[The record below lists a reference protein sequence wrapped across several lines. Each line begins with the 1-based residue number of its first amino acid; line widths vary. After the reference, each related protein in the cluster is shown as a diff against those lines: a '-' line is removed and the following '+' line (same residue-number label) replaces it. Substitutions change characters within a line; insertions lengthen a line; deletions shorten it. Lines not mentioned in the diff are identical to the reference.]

1 MATKAPSRA
10 IKLFGTTNID
20 SKGRVLR
27 AGPLSAVLD
36 NGQLRYIRVN
46 DIEVLR
52 AIAFLVRDE
61 NWGTFTPEITNLK
74 VKQGKTGFRVT
85 YRARCADAKRAL
97 TYDAEI
103 TGDVADGL
111 KFSAKATPESDF
123 LTNRT
128 GFVVLHPLQGVA
140 GKPVKVMH
148 VDGRSEK
155 SRFPKIINPVQP
167 FYNIHALSHEIA
179 PGNWAICRMEG
190 DSFEMEDHRNWTDA
204 SFKTYVRPLAEPWPY
219 TLPAGKSFDQA
230 VSLTF
235 TRKLP
240 KPKGRGG
247 SKKISVTLGGGA
259 GTMPRIGVGV
269 PAEEADNA
277 ISAADALK
285 AAGLQQLICQI
296 DCRRG
301 DATAL
306 CRRYKQLGDATG
318 AGVVLEIILTGTE
331 SPDAE
336 LARVGGQAKVAGL
349 QPMAVA
355 VSPAPD
361 LKATLPGS
369 AGPKVAPLADI
380 YKAARAAFP
389 GVRLGG
395 GMFSYFTELNRKRP
409 PVELLD
415 YVTHTNAPIVHAAD
429 DISVMET
436 LEALPYVID
445 FHALLHRQEDALL
458 GRAQQHRRP
467 RQSLWRGD
475 GGEPGQPAHLPGGPG
490 SQASRPVRRRLD
502 SRLRRRLRPR
512 RRRGGEPRRGDRP
525 ARPALPADRYAAAL
539 LRRGE
544 ARLLSA
550 VSRDRRVGRCGGQE
564 ADRRRQR
571 RADQGGQPR
580 LPRCRRPGCL
590 AGQSHGREADRAGQG
605 VQAGTGGH
613 RHNRRGKLR
622 RGNEAAGLPRQAD
635 QESEEGSGID
645 PAAALRG
652 RAHRRGVLTSR

>member
-20 SKGRVLR
+20 SKGRILR

-36 NGQLRYIRVN
+36 NGQLRYVRVN

-61 NWGTFTPEITNLK
+61 NWGTFTPEISNLK

-103 TGDVADGL
+103 TGDVGDGL
-111 KFSAKATPESDF
+111 KFSAKAMPESDF

-148 VDGRSEK
+148 VDGKSEK

-247 SKKISVTLGGGA
+247 SKKIAVTLGGGA

-277 ISAADALK
+277 VSAVDALK

-318 AGVVLEIILTGTE
+318 AGVVLEIILTGAE
-331 SPDAE
+331 SPEAE

-415 YVTHTNAPIVHAAD
+415 YVTHTSAPIVHAAD

-445 FHALLHRQEDALL
+445 STRSFIGKKTPYWVGPSSIAARDNPYGAATAANPDNQRICLADRDPRHRGLFGAAWTLGYIAAFARGGLEAVNLAAATGPRGLLYRPTDTPQPYFDDVKRGFYPLYHVIAGLAGAAGRKQIAADSGAPTKVASVAYRGAAGPVVWLANLTGEKQTVQVKGFKPGPVAISQLDEGSFAAATKRQDFL
-458 GRAQQHRRP
+458 GK
-467 RQSLWRGD
+467 LMKKVKKM
-475 GGEPGQPAHLPGGPG
+475 PASIP
-490 SQASRPVRRRLD
+490 
-502 SRLRRRLRPR
+502 LRPYAVVR
-512 RRRGGEPRRGDRP
+512 I
-525 ARPALPADRYAAAL
+525 AAA
-539 LRRGE
+539 
-544 ARLLSA
+544 S
-550 VSRDRRVGRCGGQE
+550 
-564 ADRRRQR
+564 
-571 RADQGGQPR
+571 
-580 LPRCRRPGCL
+580 
-590 AGQSHGREADRAGQG
+590 
-605 VQAGTGGH
+605 
-613 RHNRRGKLR
+613 
-622 RGNEAAGLPRQAD
+622 
-635 QESEEGSGID
+635 
-645 PAAALRG
+645 
-652 RAHRRGVLTSR
+652 

>member
-36 NGQLRYIRVN
+36 NGQLRYVRVN

-61 NWGTFTPEITNLK
+61 NWGTFTPEISNLR
-74 VKQGKTGFRVT
+74 VKQGKAGFRVT

-103 TGDVADGL
+103 AGDVTDGL

-219 TLPAGKSFDQA
+219 TLAAGKSFDQA

-247 SKKISVTLGGGA
+247 SKKISVTLGGAA

-277 ISAADALK
+277 ISTADALK

-445 FHALLHRQEDALL
+445 STRSFIGKKTPYWVGPSSIAARDNPYGAATAANPDNQRVCLADRDPRHRGLFGAAWTLGYIAAFARGGVEAVNLAAATGPRGLLYRPTDTPQPFFDDVKRGFYPLYHVIAGLAGAASKKQIAADSSAPTKVASLAYRDAGGQVVWLANLTGEKQTVQIKGFKPGPAAIATIDEGSFAAATKRQDFL
-458 GRAQQHRRP
+458 GK
-467 RQSLWRGD
+467 LIKKVKKV
-475 GGEPGQPAHLPGGPG
+475 PASIP
-490 SQASRPVRRRLD
+490 
-502 SRLRRRLRPR
+502 LRPYAVMR
-512 RRRGGEPRRGDRP
+512 I
-525 ARPALPADRYAAAL
+525 AAA
-539 LRRGE
+539 
-544 ARLLSA
+544 S
-550 VSRDRRVGRCGGQE
+550 
-564 ADRRRQR
+564 
-571 RADQGGQPR
+571 
-580 LPRCRRPGCL
+580 
-590 AGQSHGREADRAGQG
+590 
-605 VQAGTGGH
+605 
-613 RHNRRGKLR
+613 
-622 RGNEAAGLPRQAD
+622 
-635 QESEEGSGID
+635 
-645 PAAALRG
+645 
-652 RAHRRGVLTSR
+652 

>member
-1 MATKAPSRA
+1 MCGHWRNP
-10 IKLFGTTNID
+10 G
-20 SKGRVLR
+20 
-27 AGPLSAVLD
+27 
-36 NGQLRYIRVN
+36 
-46 DIEVLR
+46 
-52 AIAFLVRDE
+52 
-61 NWGTFTPEITNLK
+61 
-74 VKQGKTGFRVT
+74 
-85 YRARCADAKRAL
+85 L
-97 TYDAEI
+97 T
-103 TGDVADGL
+103 
-111 KFSAKATPESDF
+111 
-123 LTNRT
+123 R
-128 GFVVLHPLQGVA
+128 
-140 GKPVKVMH
+140 
-148 VDGRSEK
+148 
-155 SRFPKIINPVQP
+155 
-167 FYNIHALSHEIA
+167 
-179 PGNWAICRMEG
+179 
-190 DSFEMEDHRNWTDA
+190 
-204 SFKTYVRPLAEPWPY
+204 
-219 TLPAGKSFDQA
+219 LPPAKSFDQA

-247 SKKISVTLGGGA
+247 SKKIAVTLGGGA

-318 AGVVLEIILTGTE
+318 AGVVLEIILTGAE
-331 SPDAE
+331 SPEAE

-445 FHALLHRQEDALL
+445 STRSFIGKKTPYWVGPSSIAARDNPYGAATAANPDNQRICLADRDPRHRGLFGAAWTL
-458 GRAQQHRRP
+458 GYIA
-467 RQSLWRGD
+467 
-475 GGEPGQPAHLPGGPG
+475 AF
-490 SQASRPVRRRLD
+490 A
-502 SRLRRRLRPR
+502 
-512 RRRGGEPRRGDRP
+512 RGGVE
-525 ARPALPADRYAAAL
+525 AVNLAAATGPRGL
-539 LRRGE
+539 LYRPTDTPQPYFDDVKRGFYPLYHVI
-544 ARLLSA
+544 AGTGWC
-550 VSRDRRVGRCGGQE
+550 GRQE

-571 RADQGGQPR
+571 RADEGGER
-580 LPRCRRPGCL
+580 GVPRCRR
-590 AGQSHGREADRAGQG
+590 AGGVAGESDRREADRAGQG
-605 VQAGTGGH
+605 LQAGTGGDLPA
-613 RHNRRGKLR
+613 RRGQLC
-622 RGNEAAGLPRQAD
+622 RGNEAAGFPRQAD
-635 QESEEGSGID
+635 QEGQEDAGLD

-652 RAHRRGVLTSR
+652 RAHRRGLLTNR

>member
-1 MATKAPSRA
+1 MAVKAPARA
-10 IKLFGTTNID
+10 IKLFGTTVAD
-20 SKGRVLR
+20 SKGRSLR

-46 DIEVLR
+46 DTEVLR

-61 NWGTFTPEITNLK
+61 NWGTFTPEISNLK
-74 VKQGKTGFRVT
+74 IKQGKTGFRVS

-103 TGDVADGL
+103 TADAAEGL
-111 KFSAKATPESDF
+111 KFTATATPESDF

-128 GFVVLHPLQGVA
+128 GFVVLHPLEAVA
-140 GKPVKVMH
+140 GKPVKVLH
-148 VDGRSEK
+148 VDGSSEK
-155 SRFPKIINPVQP
+155 SRFPKFINPVQP
-167 FYNIHALSHEIA
+167 FYDIHALSHEVA

-230 VSLTF
+230 VTLTF

-240 KPKGRGG
+240 KPKARGG
-247 SKKISVTLGGGA
+247 SKKIAVTLGRSA

-277 ISAADALK
+277 IAAAEALR
-285 AAGLQQLICQI
+285 AVELQHLICQI

-301 DATAL
+301 DASAL
-306 CRRYKQLGDATG
+306 CRRYKQLGVAAG
-318 AGVVLEIILTGTE
+318 ADIVLEIILTGTE

-336 LARVGGQAKVAGL
+336 LGRVGGQAKAAGL

-355 VSPAPD
+355 VSPAAD

-369 AGPKVAPLADI
+369 AGPKVPPLADI

-389 GVRLGG
+389 GARIGG

-415 YVTHTNAPIVHAAD
+415 YVTHTSAPIVHAAD

-436 LEALPYVID
+436 LEALPYVIASTRAFIGKNTPYWVGPSSIAARD
-445 FHALLHRQEDALL
+445 NPYGAATAGNADNGRVCLADRDPRHRGLFGAAWTLGYMAAFARGGVEAITMAAATGPRGLLHRPTDTPQPYFDDAGRGFYPLYHVIAGLAAAAGKKQLAADSAAPTKVASLAYRDSAGPALWLANLTGEVQTVQVKGFPPGPATIATIDEGTFAAATSRQDFL
-458 GRAQQHRRP
+458 GKLIKKVKKA
-467 RQSLWRGD
+467 
-475 GGEPGQPAHLPGGPG
+475 PG
-490 SQASRPVRRRLD
+490 SIA
-502 SRLRRRLRPR
+502 LRPYAV
-512 RRRGGEPRRGDRP
+512 
-525 ARPALPADRYAAAL
+525 ARIAAA
-539 LRRGE
+539 
-544 ARLLSA
+544 
-550 VSRDRRVGRCGGQE
+550 
-564 ADRRRQR
+564 
-571 RADQGGQPR
+571 
-580 LPRCRRPGCL
+580 
-590 AGQSHGREADRAGQG
+590 
-605 VQAGTGGH
+605 T
-613 RHNRRGKLR
+613 
-622 RGNEAAGLPRQAD
+622 
-635 QESEEGSGID
+635 
-645 PAAALRG
+645 
-652 RAHRRGVLTSR
+652 

>member
-10 IKLFGTTNID
+10 IKLFGTTVID

-61 NWGTFTPEITNLK
+61 NWGTFTPEISNLK

-103 TGDVADGL
+103 TGDVTDGL
-111 KFSAKATPESDF
+111 KFSARAMPESDF

-155 SRFPKIINPVQP
+155 SRFPKIINPIQP
-167 FYNIHALSHEIA
+167 FYDIHALSHEIA

-247 SKKISVTLGGGA
+247 SKKIAVTLGGAA

-285 AAGLQQLICQI
+285 AAGVQQLICQI

-445 FHALLHRQEDALL
+445 STRSFIGKKTPYWVGPSSIAARDNPYGAATAANPDNQRICLADRDPRHRGLFGAAWTLGYIAAFARGGVEAVTLAAATGPRGLLYRPTDTPQPYFDDVKRGFYPLYHVIAGLAAASGKKQIAADSGAPTKVASVAYRDAAGPVIWLANLTGEKQTVQVKGFKPGPVAISILDEGSFAAATKQQGFL
-458 GRAQQHRRP
+458 GKLFKKAKKM
-467 RQSLWRGD
+467 
-475 GGEPGQPAHLPGGPG
+475 PASIP
-490 SQASRPVRRRLD
+490 
-502 SRLRRRLRPR
+502 LRPY
-512 RRRGGEPRRGDRP
+512 GV
-525 ARPALPADRYAAAL
+525 ARIAAA
-539 LRRGE
+539 
-544 ARLLSA
+544 S
-550 VSRDRRVGRCGGQE
+550 
-564 ADRRRQR
+564 
-571 RADQGGQPR
+571 
-580 LPRCRRPGCL
+580 
-590 AGQSHGREADRAGQG
+590 
-605 VQAGTGGH
+605 
-613 RHNRRGKLR
+613 
-622 RGNEAAGLPRQAD
+622 
-635 QESEEGSGID
+635 
-645 PAAALRG
+645 
-652 RAHRRGVLTSR
+652 

>member
-1 MATKAPSRA
+1 MATKSPSRA
-10 IKLFGTTNID
+10 IKLFGTTVVD

-61 NWGTFTPEITNLK
+61 NWGTFTPEISNLK
-74 VKQGKTGFRVT
+74 VKQGKTGFSVT

-103 TGDVADGL
+103 TGDVTDGL
-111 KFSAKATPESDF
+111 KFSATATPESDF

-148 VDGRSEK
+148 VNGRSEK

-167 FYNIHALSHEIA
+167 FYDIHALSHEIA

-247 SKKISVTLGGGA
+247 SKKIAVTLGGGA

-318 AGVVLEIILTGTE
+318 AGVVLEIILTGAE
-331 SPDAE
+331 SPEAE

-445 FHALLHRQEDALL
+445 STRSFIGKKTPYWVGPSSIAARDNPYGAATAANPDNQRICLADRDPRHRGLFGAAWTLGYIAAFARGGVEAVSLAAATGPRGLLYRPTDTPQPYFDDVKRGFYPLYHVIAGLAGAAGKKQIAADSALPTKVASVAYRDTAGPVVWLANLTGEKQAVQIKGFKPGPVAISQLDEGSFAAATKRQDFL
-458 GRAQQHRRP
+458 GK
-467 RQSLWRGD
+467 LIKKVKKM
-475 GGEPGQPAHLPGGPG
+475 PASIP
-490 SQASRPVRRRLD
+490 
-502 SRLRRRLRPR
+502 LRP
-512 RRRGGEPRRGDRP
+512 
-525 ARPALPADRYAAAL
+525 YAVVRIAAI
-539 LRRGE
+539 
-544 ARLLSA
+544 S
-550 VSRDRRVGRCGGQE
+550 
-564 ADRRRQR
+564 
-571 RADQGGQPR
+571 
-580 LPRCRRPGCL
+580 
-590 AGQSHGREADRAGQG
+590 
-605 VQAGTGGH
+605 
-613 RHNRRGKLR
+613 
-622 RGNEAAGLPRQAD
+622 
-635 QESEEGSGID
+635 
-645 PAAALRG
+645 
-652 RAHRRGVLTSR
+652 

>member
-20 SKGRVLR
+20 SKGRILR

-36 NGQLRYIRVN
+36 NGQLRYVKVN

-61 NWGTFTPEITNLK
+61 NWGTFTPEISSLK
-74 VKQGKTGFRVT
+74 VKQGKAGFRVT

-97 TYDAEI
+97 SYDAEI
-103 TGDVADGL
+103 TGDVTDGL

-219 TLPAGKSFDQA
+219 TLAAGKSFDQA

-247 SKKISVTLGGGA
+247 SKKISVTLGGAA

-331 SPDAE
+331 LPDAE

-389 GVRLGG
+389 GVLLGG

-445 FHALLHRQEDALL
+445 STRSFIGKRTSYWVGPSSIAARDNPYGAATAANPDNQRICLADRDPRHRGLFGAAWTL
-458 GRAQQHRRP
+458 GYIA
-467 RQSLWRGD
+467 
-475 GGEPGQPAHLPGGPG
+475 AF
-490 SQASRPVRRRLD
+490 A
-502 SRLRRRLRPR
+502 
-512 RRRGGEPRRGDRP
+512 RGGIE
-525 ARPALPADRYAAAL
+525 AVNLAAATGPRGL
-539 LRRGE
+539 LYRPTDTPQPFFDEVKRGFYPLYHVI
-544 ARLLSA
+544 A
-550 VSRDRRVGRCGGQE
+550 G
-564 ADRRRQR
+564 
-571 RADQGGQPR
+571 
-580 LPRCRRPGCL
+580 L
-590 AGQSHGREADRAGQG
+590 AA
-605 VQAGTGGH
+605 
-613 RHNRRGKLR
+613 
-622 RGNEAAGLPRQAD
+622 AAGKKQIAAD
-635 QESEEGSGID
+635 SSA
-645 PAAALRG
+645 PTK
-652 RAHRRGVLTSR
+652 V

>member
-1 MATKAPSRA
+1 MAAKAPSRA
-10 IKLFGTTNID
+10 IKLFGTTVAD
-20 SKGRVLR
+20 SKGRTLR
-27 AGPLSAVLD
+27 AGPISAVLD

-46 DIEVLR
+46 EIEVLR

-61 NWGTFTPEITNLK
+61 NWGTFAPEISNLK

-85 YRARCADAKRAL
+85 YRARCADAKRVL

-103 TGDVADGL
+103 TADVADGL
-111 KFSAKATPESDF
+111 KFSATATPETDF

-128 GFVVLHPLQGVA
+128 GFIVLHPLAGVA
-140 GKPVKVMH
+140 GRPVKVMH
-148 VDGRSEK
+148 VDGRSVK
-155 SRFPKIINPVQP
+155 SHFPKIINPVQL
-167 FYNIHALSHEIA
+167 FYDIHALSHEIA

-219 TLPAGKSFDQA
+219 TLPAGKAFDQA

-240 KPKGRGG
+240 KPKARGGGKKIAVTIGRG
-247 SKKISVTLGGGA
+247 A
-259 GTMPRIGVGV
+259 GIMPRIGVGV

-331 SPDAE
+331 SPEAE

-349 QPMAVA
+349 QPIAVA
-355 VSPAPD
+355 VSPAAD
-361 LKATLPGS
+361 LKAVLPGS
-369 AGPKVAPLADI
+369 AGPKVPPLADI

-415 YVTHTNAPIVHAAD
+415 YVTHTNSPIVHAAD

-436 LEALPYVID
+436 LEALPYVIASTRAFIGKKTPYWVGPSGIAARD
-445 FHALLHRQEDALL
+445 NPYGAATAANPDNQRICLADRDPRHRGLFGAAWTLGYMAAFARGGVEAITMAAATGQRGLLYRPSDTAQPYFDDLKRGCYPLYHVIAGLAAAAGKKQLAADSSAPTKVASLAYRDAA
-458 GRAQQHRRP
+458 GP
-467 RQSLWRGD
+467 ILWLANLT
-475 GGEPGQPAHLPGGPG
+475 GEPQTVQIKGFSAGPVAMSVIDEGSFFAATNGQDFLGKLIKKAKKLPG
-490 SQASRPVRRRLD
+490 SVL
-502 SRLRRRLRPR
+502 LRPY
-512 RRRGGEPRRGDRP
+512 GV
-525 ARPALPADRYAAAL
+525 ARIAAA
-539 LRRGE
+539 
-544 ARLLSA
+544 A
-550 VSRDRRVGRCGGQE
+550 
-564 ADRRRQR
+564 
-571 RADQGGQPR
+571 
-580 LPRCRRPGCL
+580 
-590 AGQSHGREADRAGQG
+590 
-605 VQAGTGGH
+605 
-613 RHNRRGKLR
+613 
-622 RGNEAAGLPRQAD
+622 
-635 QESEEGSGID
+635 
-645 PAAALRG
+645 
-652 RAHRRGVLTSR
+652 